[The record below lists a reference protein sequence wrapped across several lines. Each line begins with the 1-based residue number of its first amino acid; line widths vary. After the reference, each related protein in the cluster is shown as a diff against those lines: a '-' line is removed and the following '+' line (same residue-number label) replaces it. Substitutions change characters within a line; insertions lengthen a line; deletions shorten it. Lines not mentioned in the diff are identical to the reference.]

1 MKLSD
6 VQGFN
11 SIDEIRD
18 VYSIPSSN
26 SLTHYS
32 TMTVPA
38 GTNIYSGSAN
48 GLYGFDG
55 GGFQFFINKNPIP
68 SNWMGTQT
76 SISNFF
82 N

>member
-6 VQGFN
+6 VKGFN
-11 SIDEIRD
+11 SIDEIRNF
-18 VYSIPSSN
+18 YSIPSSN

-55 GGFQFFINKNPIP
+55 GGFQFFIN
-68 SNWMGTQT
+68 GTVQEAWVET
-76 SISNFF
+76 TEVISNFF